1 MHQKIS
7 TFLAEKNI
15 SFRHENHVLDAML
28 TEATLK
34 LENNRLVEVLISL
47 QVDFEKYTFIDSQAI
62 FHLDDDK
69 KTQGSDY
76 DFDKKTPILL
86 DLILDNTFLEKIDS
100 YEAKDFIHLL
110 VQENKNSP
118 TNQLLNFQSW
128 YVLHVKQEVEVPA
141 QIAEDGILKMG
152 YATTWYESKFA
163 KKLPTSTLFRD
174 IFNFYKAAFPYCE
187 VIEANKSFGFA
198 FQNQEYTWNCLV
210 VVREQYKQVLF
221 YSFVPYPVLDKEIIL
236 KKITELNYDLPVGN
250 FEMEWESGQV
260 RFKTYLDFD
269 QQQLNAQMLQTLFE
283 ANIYSM
289 NKFLPQLEVFSKN

>member
-15 SFRHENHVLDAML
+15 SFHHENHVLDAML

-34 LENNRLVEVLISL
+34 LENNRLVEVLITL
-47 QVDFEKYTFIDSQAI
+47 QVDFEKYTHIDTQHI

-76 DFDKKTPILL
+76 DFDKKAPILL
-86 DLILDNTFLEKIDS
+86 DLILDNAFLEKIDS
-100 YEAKDFIHLL
+100 YEAKDFIYLL
-110 VQENKNSP
+110 VQENKNNP
-118 TNQLLNFQSW
+118 TNKLLDSQSW
-128 YVLHVKQEVEVPA
+128 YVMHVKQEVEVPA
-141 QIAEDGILKMG
+141 QIAEDGKLKMG

-187 VIEANKSFGFA
+187 VIEANKNFGFS
-198 FQNQEYTWNCLV
+198 FQNQEYTWKCMV
-210 VVREQYKQVLF
+210 VVREQYKQILF
-221 YSFVPYPVLDKEIIL
+221 YSYLPYPILDRELIL
-236 KKITELNYDLPVGN
+236 KKITEINYDLPVGN

-269 QQQLNAQMLQTLFE
+269 QQQLNAQMLQSLFE
-283 ANIYSM
+283 ANMYSM